1 LNDEKKI
8 EILLA
13 EYNSLRTESLEAV
26 RNKFQILS
34 FGFAGL
40 SVFVGSALTARI
52 NIAAALLI
60 LLVIVPSLSKAI
72 TIVWLGE
79 HRRMVRAGGGVAA
92 LEIEINRIAGE
103 NLLGWEKW
111 VRSESRAMS
120 LPYRTTL
127 GIFQFASGA
136 SVLIGGLVLW
146 RFFDG
151 RHSSAVAYLI
161 LVIALLAVAILE
173 VFLNIII
180 DRRWKAAVGSANV
193 AEERIRVTREPDHYG
208 PHQVPLQRDPPLPPQ
223 PSVPH
228 RTDPS

>member
-1 LNDEKKI
+1 MNDEKKV

-26 RNKFQILS
+26 KNKFQILT

-40 SVFVGSALTARI
+40 SVFVGSALTERI
-52 NIAAALLI
+52 SIATSLLI
-60 LLVIVPSLSKAI
+60 LLVIVPTLSKAI

-120 LPYRTTL
+120 LPYKTTL

-136 SVLIGGLVLW
+136 SVTVGGLVLW
-146 RFFDG
+146 RFLEE
-151 RHSSAVAYLI
+151 RHSPAATYVMLI
-161 LVIALLAVAILE
+161 IAFMAVAILE
-173 VFLNIII
+173 IFLNVII
-180 DRRWKAAVGSANV
+180 DRRWKAAVGSSSV
-193 AEERIRVTREPDHYG
+193 AEERLKVTRAHDSINAVLSVAEDIQERVTESSRHD
-208 PHQVPLQRDPPLPPQ
+208 
-223 PSVPH
+223 
-228 RTDPS
+228 

>member
-13 EYNSLRTESLEAV
+13 EYNSLRSESLEAIK
-26 RNKFQILS
+26 NKYQILT

-52 NIAAALLI
+52 GIAASLLI
-60 LLVIVPSLSKAI
+60 LFIIVPSLSKAI

-92 LEIEINRIAGE
+92 LEMEINRIAGE

-120 LPYRTTL
+120 LPYRTTI

-136 SVLIGGLVLW
+136 SVIVGGLVLW
-146 RFFDG
+146 RFLDG
-151 RHSSAVAYLI
+151 RHSSAVSYVI
-161 LVIALLAVAILE
+161 LVLVLIAVAILE
-173 VFLNIII
+173 IFLDVII
-180 DRRWKAAVGSANV
+180 DRRWKAAVGSASV
-193 AEERIRVTREPDHYG
+193 AEERIKVTRSLG
-208 PHQVPLQRDPPLPPQ
+208 
-223 PSVPH
+223 
-228 RTDPS
+228 

>member
-26 RNKFQILS
+26 KNKFQILS

-40 SVFVGSALTARI
+40 TVFVGSALTARI
-52 NIAAALLI
+52 TIAASLLV
-60 LLVIVPSLSKAI
+60 LLVIVPTLSKAI
-72 TIVWLGE
+72 TIIWLGE

-111 VRSESRAMS
+111 VRSESRVMS

-127 GIFQFASGA
+127 AIFQLTSGT
-136 SVLIGGLVLW
+136 SVVVGGLVLW
-146 RFFDG
+146 RFLSG
-151 RHSSAVAYLI
+151 QNSSVPAYVI
-161 LVIALLAVAILE
+161 LVLALVAVVILE
-173 VFLNIII
+173 IFLHVII
-180 DRRWKAAVGSANV
+180 DRRWKAAVGSASV
-193 AEERIRVTREPDHYG
+193 AEERLKVTRSSDSAARE
-208 PHQVPLQRDPPLPPQ
+208 
-223 PSVPH
+223 
-228 RTDPS
+228 

>member
-1 LNDEKKI
+1 MNDEKKI

-13 EYNSLRTESLEAV
+13 EYNSLRSESLEAIK
-26 RNKFQILS
+26 NKYQILT

-52 NIAAALLI
+52 GIAASLLI
-60 LLVIVPSLSKAI
+60 LFIIVPSLSKAI

-92 LEIEINRIAGE
+92 LEMEINRIAGE

-120 LPYRTTL
+120 LPYRTTI

-136 SVLIGGLVLW
+136 SVIVGGLVLW
-146 RFFDG
+146 RFLDG
-151 RHSSAVAYLI
+151 RHSSAVSYVI
-161 LVIALLAVAILE
+161 LVLVLIAVAILE
-173 VFLNIII
+173 IFLDVII
-180 DRRWKAAVGSANV
+180 DRRWKAAVGSASV
-193 AEERIRVTREPDHYG
+193 AEERIKVTRSLG
-208 PHQVPLQRDPPLPPQ
+208 
-223 PSVPH
+223 
-228 RTDPS
+228 